1 VRLLIDSFFWSPGI
15 VALRRAG
22 HDVEAERD
30 WPADPGDR
38 AILAFAHS
46 HSRILVTLDKV
57 LVTSSCA
64 TDIHM
69 LGFGAS
75 SRIRSDYRHQ
85 WLSTLSNSL
94 VTRSWPAPS

>member
-1 VRLLIDSFFWSPGI
+1 MGRPTRAELL
-15 VALRRAG
+15 
-22 HDVEAERD
+22 ERITYNPD
-30 WPADPGDR
+30 
-38 AILAFAHS
+38 ILD
-46 HSRILVTLDKV
+46 SRILVTLDKDFGD
-57 LVTSSCA
+57 SSCA